1 MICNK
6 IKWHT
11 IHVGIELFASPYERQ
26 HLFFCLRI
34 SSLGVCQTTTCIV
47 DDSWSILLLL
57 GQYRSQSN
65 WAGIGSYLGWG
76 ILSKYPKVS
85 TQANR
90 SFSPWKAFFCSPPNT
105 KGVPDFVRR
114 RKGSKTVARSG
125 IKRPQQFTSPRKL
138 RVSDTVRGSRA
149 SSTALTFSSVQLIPF
164 PDNTM
169 IKNVSLSML
178 NWHFSSLRVHPR
190 SFNLT
195 MTFSNRKSCSFSSL
209 PCTMMSSEMF
219 SCPAIPPSAVWISY
233 WYCFEAELTP
243 NNSLLYLNRS

>member
-26 HLFFCLRI
+26 YLFFCLRI

-47 DDSWSILLLL
+47 DDSWSIILLL

-90 SFSPWKAFFCSPPNT
+90 SFSCSVHLQTRREFLTLSGDVKAQRPL
-105 KGVPDFVRR
+105 PD
-114 RKGSKTVARSG
+114 
-125 IKRPQQFTSPRKL
+125 
-138 RVSDTVRGSRA
+138 RVSSGH
-149 SSTALTFSSVQLIPF
+149 SSLQAQENFGFLIPSEVLA
-164 PDNTM
+164 P
-169 IKNVSLSML
+169 L
-178 NWHFSSLRVHPR
+178 PR
-190 SFNLT
+190 
-195 MTFSNRKSCSFSSL
+195 
-209 PCTMMSSEMF
+209 P
-219 SCPAIPPSAVWISY
+219 
-233 WYCFEAELTP
+233 
-243 NNSLLYLNRS
+243 